1 VLAWDNVTLREAI
14 RRELGRGGQVYVVA
28 PHIEDLGELE
38 GDINTLVPEARL
50 GVAHGQ
56 MAEGDLEKI
65 MVDFYAGELDVLLAT
80 TIIESGLDV
89 PKANTL
95 IVYRADRFGLSQL
108 YQLRGRVGR
117 STARAFAYFI
127 MPPHVG
133 ADAAKRLEILQRLE
147 GLGAGFTLASY
158 DMDLRGFG
166 NLLGRQQS
174 GHIRDIGFELYA
186 KMLREAVAARKA
198 QKNRLQVAGGGLQ
211 EEEHERPSVSL
222 KVGVTYLIPE
232 TYVGDAAVRL
242 QLYRRLA
249 GLQGKEDIDGFRRE
263 LADRFGSVPAEVE
276 RLLEVMELRNRAAS
290 LNISRLEVGERGVV
304 VAFHKGVF
312 AAAPQLMTYIINNAG
327 VLQIRAEKD
336 GSQSLVWRKPIPA
349 GDAQLKVVA
358 WVVKELEKLVEA
370 AAADVVQAANG

>member
-1 VLAWDNVTLREAI
+1 
-14 RRELGRGGQVYVVA
+14 
-28 PHIEDLGELE
+28 
-38 GDINTLVPEARL
+38 
-50 GVAHGQ
+50 
-56 MAEGDLEKI
+56 
-65 MVDFYAGELDVLLAT
+65 
-80 TIIESGLDV
+80 
-89 PKANTL
+89 
-95 IVYRADRFGLSQL
+95 
-108 YQLRGRVGR
+108 
-117 STARAFAYFI
+117 
-127 MPPHVG
+127 
-133 ADAAKRLEILQRLE
+133 
-147 GLGAGFTLASY
+147 
-158 DMDLRGFG
+158 
-166 NLLGRQQS
+166 
-174 GHIRDIGFELYA
+174 
-186 KMLREAVAARKA
+186 MLREAVAARKA